1 MLVAVAAAILTFR
14 LLLYTRRLPPPLPP
28 SPPPSLPLTLWTVH
42 SERPNAS
49 LTCYPVG
56 GVWFCTDGDTLHADG
71 SDGARRF

>member
-1 MLVAVAAAILTFR
+1 MLAAVAAAILTFR
-14 LLLYTRRLPPPLPP
+14 LLLSTMRPPPP
-28 SPPPSLPLTLWTVH
+28 PPPSLPLTLWTVH

-49 LTCYPVG
+49 LTCYPIG